1 MTKNIKERWRQFA
14 AWVNGADSDTPV
26 VTPEEKRAARP
37 HPLRFLHGMLSEK
50 NEMRVY
56 HIFSVVMCLVFTGT
70 LLLTVLFLA
79 PLQVGYYNTF
89 NRLYQEGNTDIVSN
103 LFTSGFRNWGHIV
116 GGQLLMAVY
125 IFLWCLLLI
134 VPGIVKAYS
143 YAMTPYILVD
153 RPELSANEAISLPE

>member
-1 MTKNIKERWRQFA
+1 MTKSIKERWRQFA

-70 LLLTVLFLA
+70 LLLTVLGVLAGLA
-79 PLQVGYYNTF
+79 PAS
-89 NRLYQEGNTDIVSN
+89 RAM
-103 LFTSGFRNWGHIV
+103 HIKPV
-116 GGQLLMAVY
+116 D
-125 IFLWCLLLI
+125 
-134 VPGIVKAYS
+134 
-143 YAMTPYILVD
+143 AMRD
-153 RPELSANEAISLPE
+153 E